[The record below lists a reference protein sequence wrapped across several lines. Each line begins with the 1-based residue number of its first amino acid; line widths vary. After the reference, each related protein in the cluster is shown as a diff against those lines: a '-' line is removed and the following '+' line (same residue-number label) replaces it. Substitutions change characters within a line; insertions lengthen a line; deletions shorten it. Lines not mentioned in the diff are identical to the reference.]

1 MLDWLIVGGGVQGT
15 IAANF
20 LLGKNASPREKIRIL
35 DPHEGLLANWNRNTS
50 AVGMDYL
57 RSSFVHHLAYDPF
70 SLQHFA
76 KKNRSASWVRF
87 IPPYQRPSIEL
98 FQKHTQSV
106 IKENDLDSLFLQG
119 SLIDIKKISDGYRA
133 VTSIGEIEA
142 KKILLAWGVT
152 ESCQIPDWCQELKKT
167 GVEIKHV
174 FGDEQENSQQGAK
187 HIAILGGGI
196 SAMQLALKYSKGLN
210 ENNSV
215 HVISRHPMRMSQ
227 FDSDK
232 CWMGPRCLRE
242 FNKVSCPSKRREI
255 IKAARRRGFVPQD
268 VSLAFK
274 NEMMK
279 RSEQLKFLRADVV
292 SASQKHENKNLVSL
306 ELSDGTNSQYN
317 EYDLIICATGFDS
330 CCPNKELVEKLSR
343 NFGLP
348 LANCGYPLLA
358 KDLSWGDENIFAI
371 GALAELRMGPTSR
384 NIIGARQAADL
395 LL

>member
-20 LLGKNASPREKIRIL
+20 LFGKNASLKGRIRIL
-35 DPHEGLLANWNRNTS
+35 DPHEGLLANWNRNTR
-50 AVGMDYL
+50 AVGMDFL

-70 SLQHFA
+70 SLQQFA
-76 KKNRSASWVRF
+76 KVNRSASWVKF
-87 IPPYQRPSIEL
+87 TPPYQRPSIEL

-106 IKENDLDSLFLQG
+106 IRENDLDSIFVQG
-119 SLIDIKKISDGYRA
+119 SLIDIRKISGGYRA
-133 VTSIGEIEA
+133 VTSTGEIEA
-142 KKILLAWGVT
+142 RKILLAWGVT
-152 ESCQIPDWCQELKKT
+152 ESCQIPDWCRELKKA
-167 GVEIKHV
+167 GVDIKHV
-174 FGDEQENSQQGAK
+174 FDSEQENFEQVAK
-187 HIAILGGGI
+187 RIAILGGGI
-196 SAMQLALKYSKGLN
+196 SAMQLALKYSKALDQTK
-210 ENNSV
+210 SV
-215 HVISRHPMRMSQ
+215 HVISRHPMKMSQ

-255 IKAARRRGFVPQD
+255 IKTARRRGSVPQD

-279 RSEQLKFLRADVV
+279 HNDQLRFLRADVI
-292 SASQKHENKNLVSL
+292 SASPKNENKNLISL
-306 ELSDGTNSQYN
+306 ELSDGTNSQFN

-330 CCPNKELVEKLSR
+330 CCPNKELIEKLSQS
-343 NFGLP
+343 FGLP
-348 LANCGYPLLA
+348 LANCGYPLLS

-371 GALAELRMGPTSR
+371 GSLAELRMGPTSR